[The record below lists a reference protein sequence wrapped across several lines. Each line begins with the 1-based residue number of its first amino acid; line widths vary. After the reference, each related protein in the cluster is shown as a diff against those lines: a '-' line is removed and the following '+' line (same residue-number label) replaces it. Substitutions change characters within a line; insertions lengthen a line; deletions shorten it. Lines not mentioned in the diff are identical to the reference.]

1 MSLSKRWILYPKR
14 FFEHLE
20 NTDGVYEI
28 RIEFESNI
36 YRIFCFFDEGNLVI
50 LINVF
55 QKKTQKTPKPEIE
68 LAKRLKKQYFVDKKL
83 NAENEKGD
91 RKKSKNKVV
100 SWDKHL
106 NDKYG
111 VRGTPTRSEFEMK
124 AQTFILGE
132 LLKEEREKANLTQ
145 AEMAE
150 KIGTKKSYISRI
162 ENGRANIQLSTLY
175 RLIEQGLNRKL
186 ELIIH

>member
-1 MSLSKRWILYPKR
+1 M
-14 FFEHLE
+14 
-20 NTDGVYEI
+20 
-28 RIEFESNI
+28 
-36 YRIFCFFDEGNLVI
+36 
-50 LINVF
+50 
-55 QKKTQKTPKPEIE
+55 KKEIE
-68 LAKRLKKQYFVDKKL
+68 KIS
-83 NAENEKGD
+83 N
-91 RKKSKNKVV
+91 NKVV

-106 NDKYG
+106 DKKYG
-111 VRGTPTRSEFEMK
+111 LHGSTTRTEFEMK

-162 ENGRANIQLSTLY
+162 ENGRADIQLSTLY

-186 ELIIH
+186 ELSIH